1 MFFWYQC
8 VVNVA
13 LVLLLV
19 PVCCECS
26 PGDDTGTSVVNVAL
40 VLLLVPVCCECSP
53 GVVTGT
59 SVL

>member
-1 MFFWYQC
+1 MNVALVFFWYQC

-26 PGDDTGTSVVNVAL
+26 PGI
-40 VLLLVPVCCECSP
+40 
-53 GVVTGT
+53 VTGT
-59 SVL
+59 GVL